1 MGRHERADGHGWRWV
16 WDDGHGWWRAAAAE
30 QVGSTRYSVY
40 YSVYLLYWYER
51 WDGWRRAAAAE
62 QVGSTRLVS
71 TKVHI
76 MTHLLVEKYTY

>member
-1 MGRHERADGHGWRWV
+1 LGRHERADGHGWRWV

-51 WDGWRRAAAAE
+51 WDWVAEGSSSRASRVY
-62 QVGSTRLVS
+62 QVG
-71 TKVHI
+71 
-76 MTHLLVEKYTY
+76 